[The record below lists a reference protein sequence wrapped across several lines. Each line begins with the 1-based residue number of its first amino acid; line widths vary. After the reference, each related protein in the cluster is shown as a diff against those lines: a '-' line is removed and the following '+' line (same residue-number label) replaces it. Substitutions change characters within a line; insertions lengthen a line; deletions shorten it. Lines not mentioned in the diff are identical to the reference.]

1 MPPLQIDPLIAL
13 AVVLAT
19 GATDAIY
26 VMFTNSVLKRRRL
39 PAATWSSIWY
49 LLSSFAVIKY
59 TNDWTYV
66 FFAAFGSFVGAYLT
80 LTFLRPAGSIAE
92 VLRSAAKRSHVL
104 ARFSNTIA
112 ASVVLAA
119 AASRMQVWAWSLHSL
134 GSPGIAQDTMLPG
147 RP

>member
-1 MPPLQIDPLIAL
+1 MEYVHMPPLQIDPLIAL

-80 LTFLRPAGSIAE
+80 LTFLRPAASHQPVGS
-92 VLRSAAKRSHVL
+92 
-104 ARFSNTIA
+104 
-112 ASVVLAA
+112 
-119 AASRMQVWAWSLHSL
+119 
-134 GSPGIAQDTMLPG
+134 SPCAG
-147 RP
+147 RE

>member
-39 PAATWSSIWY
+39 PAATWSSI
-49 LLSSFAVIKY
+49 FAVIKY

-80 LTFLRPAGSIAE
+80 LTFLRPAASHQPVGSSARLPAPGKNDQFL
-92 VLRSAAKRSHVL
+92 LRL
-104 ARFSNTIA
+104 
-112 ASVVLAA
+112 
-119 AASRMQVWAWSLHSL
+119 
-134 GSPGIAQDTMLPG
+134 
-147 RP
+147 

>member
-1 MPPLQIDPLIAL
+1 MPMEYVPMPPLQIDPLIAL

-26 VMFTNSVLKRRRL
+26 VMFTNSVIKRRRL

-80 LTFLRPAGSIAE
+80 LTFLRPASSHQPVGS
-92 VLRSAAKRSHVL
+92 
-104 ARFSNTIA
+104 
-112 ASVVLAA
+112 
-119 AASRMQVWAWSLHSL
+119 
-134 GSPGIAQDTMLPG
+134 SPCAGQE
-147 RP
+147 